1 MHADKD
7 DQLVVNSHDLAHE
20 PRTGRI
26 LEVHGAE
33 GGPPYLVRWDDSG
46 RTALVFPG
54 PDAHVNPTHVP

>member
-7 DQLVVNSHDLAHE
+7 DQLVVNSHDVDRE

-54 PDAHVNPTHVP
+54 PDAHVNPAHVT